1 MPAERSTRRTAGK
14 RAPRRNGSAAPEPM
28 SGTTQQPTPERRFVD
43 VDPWAMLLEG
53 LMTTPEEEPA
63 ERKGRKGK

>member
-1 MPAERSTRRTAGK
+1 
-14 RAPRRNGSAAPEPM
+14 M
-28 SGTTQQPTPERRFVD
+28 SGTTQQPTPEHRFVD

-63 ERKGRKGK
+63 ERKDRKGK